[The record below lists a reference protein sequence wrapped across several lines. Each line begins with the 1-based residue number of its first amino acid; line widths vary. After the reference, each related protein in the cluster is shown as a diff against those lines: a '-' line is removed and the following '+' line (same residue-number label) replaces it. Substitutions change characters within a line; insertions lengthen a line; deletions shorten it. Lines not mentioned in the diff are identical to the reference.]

1 MAIED
6 DALKAVTDFLNNKD
20 INPLI
25 ATYKALSTAVPLIAA
40 DQQLLI
46 GLPWRDYQLNQAI
59 SRIHRLGAD
68 TQARINIFG
77 LDSTPDINITDR
89 TFNILTWSQ
98 LQVSEITGI
107 ENPYRLERDKPDDMV
122 DELKS
127 AVRKFA
133 PSVDLLPD
141 SMTDKFISLMKR
153 LNPIQFI
160 KNW

>member
-1 MAIED
+1 
-6 DALKAVTDFLNNKD
+6 
-20 INPLI
+20 
-25 ATYKALSTAVPLIAA
+25 
-40 DQQLLI
+40 
-46 GLPWRDYQLNQAI
+46 
-59 SRIHRLGAD
+59 
-68 TQARINIFG
+68 
-77 LDSTPDINITDR
+77 
-89 TFNILTWSQ
+89 
-98 LQVSEITGI
+98 
-107 ENPYRLERDKPDDMV
+107 MV